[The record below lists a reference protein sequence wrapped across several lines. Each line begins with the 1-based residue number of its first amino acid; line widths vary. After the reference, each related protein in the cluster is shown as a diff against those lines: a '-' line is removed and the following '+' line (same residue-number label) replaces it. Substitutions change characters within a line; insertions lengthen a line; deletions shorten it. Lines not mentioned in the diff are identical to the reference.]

1 MCKKVGEEPL
11 MKPGIPH
18 DKKKAGETPA
28 RKYGADDG
36 NRTRGLIITSD
47 ALCQLSYF
55 GTRQQSSYKLARLS

>member
-1 MCKKVGEEPL
+1 

-18 DKKKAGETPA
+18 DKKKQGKPLLE
-28 RKYGADDG
+28 KYGADDG

-55 GTRQQSSYKLARLS
+55 GIRRQGSFKPARLS